1 MMSISAHDRI
11 SGSPAMVRV
20 WDEFL
25 RYAKSHAGVA
35 FMRKD
40 EIAKYVKS
48 SPLTLHE
55 SETI

>member
-11 SGSPAMVRV
+11 SGTPQMVRV

-25 RYAKSHAGVA
+25 RYAKSHPGVT

-40 EIAKYVKS
+40 DIARY
-48 SPLTLHE
+48 TLASALSVRE
-55 SETI
+55 AETL